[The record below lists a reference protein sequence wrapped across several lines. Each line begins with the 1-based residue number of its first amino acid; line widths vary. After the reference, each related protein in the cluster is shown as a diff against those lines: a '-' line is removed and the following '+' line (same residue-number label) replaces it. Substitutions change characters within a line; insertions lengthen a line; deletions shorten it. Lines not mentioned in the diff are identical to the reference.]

1 MKTAILVAAVLVF
14 SMALAFGAA
23 KPLDLGVKTPEYMKT
38 TCAKVR
44 GVFVDI
50 EGKMSCV
57 FPRGVV
63 RCDEGNHCYGYPKHP
78 RPPASQPS
86 NPPAP
91 QYPQEPDWQWH
102 GNNYRW

>member
-1 MKTAILVAAVLVF
+1 MKA
-14 SMALAFGAA
+14 
-23 KPLDLGVKTPEYMKT
+23 
-38 TCAKVR
+38 TCTKVR
-44 GVFVDI
+44 GVYVDI

-63 RCDEGNHCYGYPKHP
+63 RCDAGNHCYGYPKHP
-78 RPPASQPS
+78 RPSSPVQPGKS
-86 NPPAP
+86 AGAV

>member
-1 MKTAILVAAVLVF
+1 MRYITVLLVLLVASIFPSIVD
-14 SMALAFGAA
+14 A
-23 KPLDLGVKTPEYMKT
+23 KTLDLGVKTPEYMKA

-63 RCDEGNHCYGYPKHP
+63 RCNESNHCYGYPKHP
-78 RPPASQPS
+78 RPVAVQPVPQS
-86 NPPAP
+86 PPDY
-91 QYPQEPDWQWH
+91 QVFPDWQWH
-102 GNNYRW
+102 GNNRW